1 MPVLPGWSL
10 HPAGT
15 GEQLMA
21 LHEGSRV
28 LLKLLD
34 GIRGTVTRLPDAE
47 HVTVLA
53 DGSGQP
59 VRWRRDEVIELDEGE
74 S

>member
-1 MPVLPGWSL
+1 
-10 HPAGT
+10 
-15 GEQLMA
+15 MA
-21 LHEGSRV
+21 LHESSRV

-34 GIRGTVTRLPDAE
+34 GITGTVTRLPDAD

-53 DGSGQP
+53 DGSSQP
-59 VRWRRDEVIELDEGE
+59 VRWHRSEVIELDEGP

>member
-1 MPVLPGWSL
+1 MSL
-10 HPAGT
+10 H
-15 GEQLMA
+15 ES
-21 LHEGSRV
+21 SRV
-28 LLKLLD
+28 MLKLLD
-34 GIRGTVTRLPDAE
+34 GIKGTVVRLPDAE

-59 VRWRRDEVIELDEGE
+59 VRWRRSEVIELNEEHPPASRRIRDEDEE

>member
-1 MPVLPGWSL
+1 MSL
-10 HPAGT
+10 H
-15 GEQLMA
+15 EN
-21 LHEGSRV
+21 SRV

-34 GIRGTVTRLPDAE
+34 GIKGTVIRLPGAD

-59 VRWRRDEVIELDEGE
+59 VRWRRSEVIELDEGLPGSGRPAGKRDNYNDDE
-74 S
+74 EI